1 MGDDSVPLFLDQGTT
16 KRYKIL
22 IDHLDYK
29 FIEKCTDVKH
39 LEKILRVLRSGEEG
53 YYPELTLFCEKR
65 VEHLDLR
72 SRALRKDKPL
82 ATASDFT
89 AEEWKTINDE
99 LMSWVTEMNEDYK
112 KSQFLRT
119 DTVHERQDNLPPIR
133 CSSSCLPANQNKIL
147 QNNQRNKKNVPRDYS
162 EWDKFD
168 VEKECSKID
177 EGCEENNSK
186 ARFLSRPSQP
196 VIKKKI
202 DTTGMTKKEK
212 IFIATHE
219 KEKGNEA
226 FAIGDY
232 VEAVTYYTRSI
243 SVIPT
248 AAAYNNKAQAEI
260 KLQDWDSALQDCEKV
275 LDMEPGNVK
284 ALIRRATVHGQLQNY
299 QAAIEDLNKVLCI
312 EPENA
317 IAKKNLLQTEMKMK
331 GLKPVSETQGK
342 GKRILIRDIEDS
354 EVDEER
360 WENTEGCERSGGDK
374 SYVRAGHFLCSWKCF
389 RRQINLCNMRM
400 PQGCGPLFVHPSF
413 TRTIV
418 SSDDASSNSLLNFLV
433 EAGVPVRGEAAAEE
447 EAMGNAQKKF
457 HSKGGGGKG
466 EDRDAQ
472 KQRESTECG
481 LKKGTSEKKTQKRLS
496 DHEGEVNGYLH
507 SDRKTESPEAEKIC
521 RSQGAGSQPVAG
533 GSSTSLPPIAA
544 KLKSEG
550 NELFKSGQFGEAV
563 LKYSE
568 AIEYVIGLG
577 EQSPDDLSILYSNR
591 AACYLK
597 EGNCSDCVQDCNRAL
612 ELQPFSLK
620 PLLRRAMANES
631 MERYRQAYIDY
642 KTVLQIDS
650 SIQAAN
656 DSANRITKTLIDQ
669 DGPSWREKLPPIP
682 VVPVAAQLHR
692 WDGGNEE
699 NKPRSTTDTNR
710 EEQLQMNSEEKFK
723 TLKNEGN
730 DFVRKGKYEEAVNKY
745 SECMKLNTKECAIYT
760 NRALCYLKLNKY
772 EEAKQD
778 CDHVLQIEDSN
789 IKAFYRRALAYKG
802 LQNYQAS
809 VDDFNKVLLIDPNVL
824 EAKKELKEVTQ
835 LLNRDSSAGAS
846 GPQKQ
851 RKKITI
857 QEVTEPDEQEGRHFA
872 TSEDVVTDH
881 ATSKEA
887 DQEDVP
893 LKTSEKLCISE
904 PSNAYDFG
912 QIINAV
918 NINKDKAACADLL
931 TITDPKKLP
940 MLLGNKLEGEI
951 FSIFIQSLEYYV
963 VGKDP
968 GLVYQHLFYLSKA
981 ERFKVVLAFLS
992 KSEKEQV
999 FKRDLQL
1006 IRSMQIRL
1014 CFTSKMPILFFGHGG
1029 KAVVDFNV
1037 LIVEVVGNARPLV
1050 KPTH

>member
-1 MGDDSVPLFLDQGTT
+1 GTT
-16 KRYKIL
+16 KTYQIP
-22 IDHLDYK
+22 IGHLDYK

-53 YYPELTLFCEKR
+53 CYPELTLFCEKR
-65 VEHLDLR
+65 IEHLDPR
-72 SRALRKDKPL
+72 SRALRKDKPA

-89 AEEWKTINDE
+89 AEEWESINSE
-99 LMSWVTEMNEDYK
+99 LMTWVTEMNEDDK
-112 KSQFLRT
+112 KPQYLRT
-119 DTVHERQDNLPPIR
+119 DTLQERQDNLPPIR
-133 CSSSCLPANQNKIL
+133 CSSSCLPANQNKKL
-147 QNNQRNKKNVPRDYS
+147 QNRQRNKKNIPRDYS

-168 VEKECSKID
+168 VEKECSKIN
-177 EGCEENNSK
+177 ESCEENDSK
-186 ARFLSRPSQP
+186 ARFFSRPSLP
-196 VIKKKI
+196 LIKKKI

-212 IFIATHE
+212 IFIATRE

-232 VEAVTYYTRSI
+232 AEAVTYYTRSI

-284 ALIRRATVHGQLQNY
+284 ALMRRATVHNQLQNY
-299 QAAIEDLNKVLCI
+299 QTAMEDLSKVLCV

-317 IAKKNLLQTEMKMK
+317 IAKKNLLEIEKK
-331 GLKPVSETQGK
+331 LHGLKPVSKTQGK
-342 GKRILIRDIEDS
+342 GTRILIQDIEDS
-354 EVDEER
+354 EDDEDR
-360 WENTEGCERSGGDK
+360 GENTEHEQSSGDK
-374 SYVRAGHFLCSWKCF
+374 
-389 RRQINLCNMRM
+389 N
-400 PQGCGPLFVHPSF
+400 
-413 TRTIV
+413 
-418 SSDDASSNSLLNFLV
+418 
-433 EAGVPVRGEAAAEE
+433 
-447 EAMGNAQKKF
+447 
-457 HSKGGGGKG
+457 
-466 EDRDAQ
+466 
-472 KQRESTECG
+472 
-481 LKKGTSEKKTQKRLS
+481 
-496 DHEGEVNGYLH
+496 HEGEVNGYLH
-507 SDRKTESPEAEKIC
+507 REKKSESPEAEKIP
-521 RSQGAGSQPVAG
+521 RSHGAGSRSAG
-533 GSSTSLPPIAA
+533 GDSSTSLPSTAA
-544 KLKSEG
+544 KLKTEG

-597 EGNCSDCVQDCNRAL
+597 EGNCNDCIQDCNRAL

-692 WDGGNEE
+692 WDGGNFTSE
-699 NKPRSTTDTNR
+699 NKPRS
-710 EEQLQMNSEEKFK
+710 EKVEEKFK

-730 DFVRKGKYEEAVNKY
+730 DFVKKGKYEEAVNKY
-745 SECMKLNTKECAIYT
+745 SECMKLNTEECTIYT
-760 NRALCYLKLNKY
+760 NRALCYLKLYKY

-778 CDHVLQIEDSN
+778 CDHVLQLEDSN
-789 IKAFYRRALAYKG
+789 VKAFYRRALAYKG

-809 VDDFNKVLLIDPNVL
+809 VDDFKRVLLIDPNVL
-824 EAKKELKEVTQ
+824 EAKKELEEVTQ
-835 LLNRDSSAGAS
+835 LLNLDSSAVAGS
-846 GPQKQ
+846 QQKR

-857 QEVTEPDEQEGRHFA
+857 QEVTESDEQEEREFA
-872 TSEDVVTDH
+872 VPEDVVTDH
-881 ATSKEA
+881 VTSKEA
-887 DQEDVP
+887 VQNCVP
-893 LKTSEKLCISE
+893 LKTSEKLCVSE

-918 NINKDKAACADLL
+918 NTSKDKAACADLL

-940 MLLGNKLEGEI
+940 VLLSNKLEGEI
-951 FSIFIQSLEYYV
+951 FLIFIQSLEYYV

-981 ERFKVVLAFLS
+981 ERFKVVLALLN
-992 KSEKEQV
+992 KNEKEQV
-999 FKRDLQL
+999 RQLFDLLLENQNHQYSL
-1006 IRSMQIRL
+1006 EDLESL
-1014 CFTSKMPILFFGHGG
+1014 KKVYEL
-1029 KAVVDFNV
+1029 
-1037 LIVEVVGNARPLV
+1037 
-1050 KPTH
+1050 

>member
-1 MGDDSVPLFLDQGTT
+1 MGDESVPFLLDQGTT
-16 KRYKIL
+16 KTYKIP
-22 IDHLDYK
+22 IGHLDYK

-53 YYPELTLFCEKR
+53 CYPELTLFCEKR
-65 VEHLDLR
+65 IEHLDPR
-72 SRALRKDKPL
+72 SRALRKDKPA

-89 AEEWKTINDE
+89 AEEWEAINGE
-99 LMSWVTEMNEDYK
+99 LMSWVTEMNEDDK
-112 KSQFLRT
+112 KPQFLRT
-119 DTVHERQDNLPPIR
+119 DTLQERQDNLPPIR
-133 CSSSCLPANQNKIL
+133 CSSSSLPANQNKKL
-147 QNNQRNKKNVPRDYS
+147 QNKQRNKKNIPRDYS

-186 ARFLSRPSQP
+186 ARFFSRPSLPIIEQ
-196 VIKKKI
+196 KI

-212 IFIATHE
+212 IFIATRE

-284 ALIRRATVHGQLQNY
+284 ALMRRATVYSQLQNY
-299 QAAIEDLNKVLCI
+299 QTAIEDLNKVLCV
-312 EPENA
+312 EPENV
-317 IAKKNLLQTEMKMK
+317 IAKKNLLEIEKNLK
-331 GLKPVSETQGK
+331 GLKPVPETQGK
-342 GKRILIRDIEDS
+342 GRRILIQDVEDS
-354 EVDEER
+354 EGDEER
-360 WENTEGCERSGGDK
+360 GENTEESERSTGDK
-374 SYVRAGHFLCSWKCF
+374 K
-389 RRQINLCNMRM
+389 I
-400 PQGCGPLFVHPSF
+400 
-413 TRTIV
+413 
-418 SSDDASSNSLLNFLV
+418 
-433 EAGVPVRGEAAAEE
+433 GVPVRGEAATE
-447 EAMGNAQKKF
+447 EAEMGNAQRKF
-457 HSKGGGGKG
+457 HSKGGGSKA
-466 EDRDAQ
+466 EDRETQ
-472 KQRESTECG
+472 KQKESTESR
-481 LKKGTSEKKTQKRLS
+481 LKKGTSEKKPQKHLS

-507 SDRKTESPEAEKIC
+507 SDQKSESPEAEKIS
-521 RSQGAGSQPVAG
+521 RSNGAGSQSAGG
-533 GSSTSLPPIAA
+533 GSSTSLPPTAA

-669 DGPSWREKLPPIP
+669 DGPSWREKLSPIP

-692 WDGGNEE
+692 WDGGNFTSES
-699 NKPRSTTDTNR
+699 KPSTTDINR
-710 EEQLQMNSEEKFK
+710 EEQLQMNREKAEETFK

-730 DFVRKGKYEEAVNKY
+730 DFVKKGKYEEAVNKY
-745 SECMKLNTKECAIYT
+745 SECMKLNTKECTIYT
-760 NRALCYLKLNKY
+760 NRALCYLKLYKY

-809 VDDFNKVLLIDPNVL
+809 VDDFNRVLLIDPNVL
-824 EAKKELKEVTQ
+824 EAKKELEEVTQ
-835 LLNRDSSAGAS
+835 LLDLDSSAVVGDQ
-846 GPQKQ
+846 QKQ
-851 RKKITI
+851 RKKIII
-857 QEVTEPDEQEGRHFA
+857 QEVTESDEEEERQFA
-872 TSEDVVTDH
+872 TSENVTTDH
-881 ATSKEA
+881 VTSKEA
-887 DQEDVP
+887 VQECVP
-893 LKTSEKLCISE
+893 LKSSEKVHISE

-918 NINKDKAACADLL
+918 HTNKDKAACADLL

-940 MLLGNKLEGEI
+940 MLLSNKLEGEI
-951 FSIFIQSLEYYV
+951 LSIFIQSLEHYV
-963 VGKDP
+963 LGKDP

-981 ERFKVVLAFLS
+981 ERFKVVLALLS
-992 KSEKEQV
+992 KNEKEQV
-999 FKRDLQL
+999 QQLFDLLSENQNPQYSL
-1006 IRSMQIRL
+1006 EDLESL
-1014 CFTSKMPILFFGHGG
+1014 KKVYEL
-1029 KAVVDFNV
+1029 
-1037 LIVEVVGNARPLV
+1037 
-1050 KPTH
+1050 

>member
-1 MGDDSVPLFLDQGTT
+1 MGDESVPFLLDQGTT
-16 KRYKIL
+16 KTYQIP
-22 IDHLDYK
+22 ISHLDYK

-53 YYPELTLFCEKR
+53 CYPELTFVCEKR
-65 VEHLDLR
+65 IEHLDPK
-72 SRALRKDKPL
+72 SRALRTDKPA

-89 AEEWKTINDE
+89 VEEWETINDE
-99 LMSWVTEMNEDYK
+99 LMSWLTEMNEDDK

-119 DTVHERQDNLPPIR
+119 DTPHENQDNLPPIR
-133 CSSSCLPANQNKIL
+133 CSSSCLPANQNRTL
-147 QNNQRNKKNVPRDYS
+147 QNKQRNKKNIPRDYS
-162 EWDKFD
+162 EWEKFD

-177 EGCEENNSK
+177 ESCEESNSK
-186 ARFLSRPSQP
+186 SRFFNRPSLP
-196 VIKKKI
+196 IIKNTI
-202 DTTGMTKKEK
+202 DTTGMTKREK
-212 IFIATHE
+212 IFVATRE

-232 VEAVTYYTRSI
+232 MEAVTYYTRSI

-275 LDMEPGNVK
+275 LDMEPGNIK
-284 ALIRRATVHGQLQNY
+284 ALLRRATVHSQLQNY
-299 QAAIEDLNKVLCI
+299 QTAIEDLNKVLGV
-312 EPENA
+312 EPENP
-317 IAKKNLLQTEMKMK
+317 IAKKNLLEIEEKLK
-331 GLKPVSETQGK
+331 GLKPVSEIQGK
-342 GKRILIRDIEDS
+342 GKRILIQEIEDS
-354 EVDEER
+354 ECDEER
-360 WENTEGCERSGGDK
+360 GENTEECERSGGDK
-374 SYVRAGHFLCSWKCF
+374 
-389 RRQINLCNMRM
+389 
-400 PQGCGPLFVHPSF
+400 
-413 TRTIV
+413 RT
-418 SSDDASSNSLLNFLV
+418 A
-433 EAGVPVRGEAAAEE
+433 VPVAAEAAAGEP
-447 EAMGNAQKKF
+447 AMGNAHRKF
-457 HSKGGGGKG
+457 RSKGGGGKAEG
-466 EDRDAQ
+466 REKQ
-472 KQRESTECG
+472 KQKEPTESG
-481 LKKGTSEKKTQKRLS
+481 LKKDTPEKKPGKHLS

-507 SDRKTESPEAEKIC
+507 SDQKSESSESGSS
-521 RSQGAGSQPVAG
+521 RWYTAGSQWAG
-533 GSSTSLPPIAA
+533 GASPTSLPAIAA

-577 EQSPDDLSILYSNR
+577 ERSPDDLSILYSNR

-597 EGNCSDCVQDCNRAL
+597 EGNCSDCIQDCNRAL

-692 WDGGNEE
+692 WDGGNFTSE
-699 NKPRSTTDTNR
+699 NKPGSTIDVNR
-710 EEQLQMNSEEKFK
+710 EEQLEMNCEEAMEKFK
-723 TLKNEGN
+723 RLKNEGN
-730 DFVRKGKYEEAVNKY
+730 DFVKMGEYDEAINKY
-745 SECMKLNTKECAIYT
+745 SECMKLNAEECTVYT
-760 NRALCYLKLNKY
+760 NRALCYLKLYKY

-824 EAKKELKEVTQ
+824 EAQKELEEVTQ
-835 LLNRDSSAGAS
+835 LLHLDSSAGAGS
-846 GPQKQ
+846 PQKQ
-851 RKKITI
+851 RKKVTI
-857 QEVTEPDEQEGRHFA
+857 QEVTGHDEQEERQFA
-872 TSEDVVTDH
+872 TSDDVVTDH
-881 ATSKEA
+881 VTSKEA
-887 DQEDVP
+887 VQKNVP
-893 LKTSEKLCISE
+893 LKSSEKLRICE

-918 NINKDKAACADLL
+918 NANKDRAACADLL

-940 MLLGNKLEGEI
+940 VLLSNKLEGEI
-951 FSIFIQSLEYYV
+951 LLIFIQSLEHYV
-963 VGKDP
+963 AGKDP

-981 ERFKVVLAFLS
+981 ERFKVVLALLS
-992 KSEKEQV
+992 KNEKEEVQQL
-999 FKRDLQL
+999 FDLLSENQSDQYSL
-1006 IRSMQIRL
+1006 EDLESL
-1014 CFTSKMPILFFGHGG
+1014 KKVYEL
-1029 KAVVDFNV
+1029 
-1037 LIVEVVGNARPLV
+1037 
-1050 KPTH
+1050 